1 MNNIK
6 TRGVK
11 NGKRIKSKCGKSIN
25 RRAKAKNK
33 RGNRKIFRKYIFKI
47 KKEGV
52 TNDKLFSR
60 FIFMQYG
67 SSSRASRN
75 NHISTSSR
83 SYSL

>member
-52 TNDKLFSR
+52 TNDKLFNR
-60 FIFMQYG
+60 RILMQYG
-67 SSSRASRN
+67 SSSRASSN
-75 NHISTSSR
+75 NYISNSNR
-83 SYSL
+83 SDGL